1 MASVWGQSSPPPAP
15 VVAVRPVDVARGR
28 GAQASQLPDGLAHGA
43 GVVGQA
49 LDVLEGHV
57 DDLVAAGVA
66 VEVAAGQALQA
77 GLVGD
82 AALAV
87 RQVGAQ
93 GQGAGQGAALQA
105 AGLAGALLG
114 GRPERQGKRQHV
126 LTAGQTKVLEFVCQ
140 ANGVFCR
147 TGLVNGFSQR
157 GLRRTDPQEELAP
170 GC

>member
-1 MASVWGQSSPPPAP
+1 MSPQSFCGSALKINKVTAEETNNVCPTSEESLHSSRERASSLPPPTP
-15 VVAVRPVDVARGR
+15 VLLLQDAIRPVEVAGGGR
-28 GAQASQLPDGLAHGA
+28 AESSQLTDGLAHGA

-49 LDVLEGHV
+49 LDVLEGQV

-66 VEVAAGQALQA
+66 VEVSAGEALQA

-93 GQGAGQGAALQA
+93 RQGAGQGAALQA

-114 GRPERQGKRQHV
+114 GR
-126 LTAGQTKVLEFVCQ
+126 L
-140 ANGVFCR
+140 
-147 TGLVNGFSQR
+147 
-157 GLRRTDPQEELAP
+157 
-170 GC
+170 

>member
-1 MASVWGQSSPPPAP
+1 MLLPCALLLLQDAVGPVEVPGGGRAEAP
-15 VVAVRPVDVARGR
+15 E
-28 GAQASQLPDGLAHGA
+28 LPDGLAHGA

-49 LDVLEGHV
+49 LDVLEGQV

-66 VEVAAGQALQA
+66 VEVSAGEALQA

-93 GQGAGQGAALQA
+93 RQGARQGAALQA

-114 GRPERQGKRQHV
+114 VRPEEEGRKE
-126 LTAGQTKVLEFVCQ
+126 T
-140 ANGVFCR
+140 NG
-147 TGLVNGFSQR
+147 
-157 GLRRTDPQEELAP
+157 
-170 GC
+170 